1 MPGDPV
7 LESARYLVAQSLDEL
22 RASLDRL
29 PLQALN
35 WRPGGD
41 ATNSIAVLATHTA
54 HATRLWLNIAMG
66 SPLPDRNRDAEFH
79 ASAEDPDAFRWI
91 VHGLADDSLATLQS
105 ADAVDWTAMRPTQGR
120 GGDAPA
126 EVPAAYALIH
136 ATEHLRG
143 HVDQISLIRQL
154 WEQRSPA

>member
-7 LESARYLVAQSLDEL
+7 LESARYLVGESLAEL
-22 RASLDRL
+22 RASLDGL

-54 HATRLWLNIAMG
+54 HSTRLWLNIAMG
-66 SPLPDRNRDAEFH
+66 TPLPDRDRDAEFR
-79 ASAEDPDAFRWI
+79 ASATDADAFRRI
-91 VHGLADDSLATLQS
+91 VGGLADDCLAALQA
-105 ADAVDWTAMRPTQGR
+105 ADAVDWTTMRATQGR
-120 GGDAPA
+120 GGNAPP
-126 EVPAAYALIH
+126 EIPAAYALIH

-143 HVDQISLIRQL
+143 HVDQVSLMRRL
-154 WEQRSPA
+154 WELR